1 MSETPITAKAFLKK
15 IGDDEK
21 LIRQKLHERVYWE
34 ELALSTTAG
43 VDKVRVKSSSDG
55 TTLQK
60 QIAEIVLIDGEIER
74 LKNDISY
81 RIAVI
86 GELPADE
93 YVLLHQVYVQHISFR
108 SICKKEKK
116 SYSWIMKLHHKALA
130 HLQRIIDEVIYT

>member
-1 MSETPITAKAFLKK
+1 MSKSPITAKEFLEK
-15 IGDDEK
+15 IEDNKK
-21 LIRQKLHERVYWE
+21 LIRQKLHERLYWE
-34 ELALSTTAG
+34 ELTLSTSAG
-43 VDKVRVKSSSDG
+43 VDGVRVKSSGDG

-86 GELPADE
+86 GELPAKE
-93 YVLLHQVYVQHISFR
+93 CVLLHQAYVQHISFR

-116 SYSWIMKLHHKALA
+116 SYSWIMKLHHRALA
-130 HLQRIIDEVIYT
+130 HLQRIIDELIYT